1 MCRTRVCAR
10 AVPDLSKGRVRS
22 AGIFAAQSI
31 KTRMYHKDWENMV
44 AFASVSPFWLS
55 FFFFFFSFF
64 LSSGKSGHL
73 FLLAGWRE
81 ELQQGLWAVPC
92 WAMLTRHH
100 NTTVANAL
108 MRLGFL
114 AVHGMLHRVKNLL
127 LVDFAGQA
135 TALFK
140 YTCVRSALTMVYF
153 SLSCRRRAL
162 VFWPLHSPASW
173 ECSLSGCVGRSS
185 RRTACSGTSSPATPS
200 TSTSPGC
207 PTSPSA
213 RLTPHSC
220 RCARLDGGD
229 ALPRG
234 LLDTRIIVI
243 YTRSTAGPFESL
255 PPTCALRGPQC
266 LFWIPLPRNQKKN

>member
-1 MCRTRVCAR
+1 M
-10 AVPDLSKGRVRS
+10 LSYG
-22 AGIFAAQSI
+22 
-31 KTRMYHKDWENMV
+31 
-44 AFASVSPFWLS
+44 SVSC
-55 FFFFFFSFF
+55 
-64 LSSGKSGHL
+64 
-73 FLLAGWRE
+73 R
-81 ELQQGLWAVPC
+81 
-92 WAMLTRHH
+92 
-100 NTTVANAL
+100 
-108 MRLGFL
+108 
-114 AVHGMLHRVKNLL
+114 HGMLHRVNNFL

-135 TALFK
+135 TAPFK
-140 YTCVRSALTMVYF
+140 YTCVRSALTMVSF

-162 VFWPLHSPASW
+162 YFWSLHSPASW

-213 RLTPHSC
+213 RLTPRSC

-255 PPTCALRGPQC
+255 PPTYVLVVLDVCSGYP
-266 LFWIPLPRNQKKN
+266 FPETEKK